1 MATGLAL
8 LLELPGLPISSIFR
22 VHVPLAPG
30 SSCMTDAEK
39 DARARGALTAIKALS
54 STAVPFLA
62 RIADAWNLE
71 LVCSKARLEG
81 EGELLPLPFI
91 VDVPTGTSIA
101 MPHPDNL
108 LIPMQAHVGAIY
120 KLLLAQQ
127 AGLGIAMSRDVRAHV
142 QVGAL
147 AGAQA
152 ATVAR
157 WVAESALE
165 RAGWWRVAQEHLL
178 SACLLEAATGER
190 LGQCLRLGVEAVDCV
205 SPTALRVFLR
215 TDSVRYTRWH
225 ALPSDDP
232 AALAALS
239 ERVTGSLCSVLP
251 FCRPGI
257 VSGIQPCSTELATR
271 LQEEWRAGAGYALPL
286 PGHTVGVRF
295 EEDPD
300 GDVAPYPPSCILSS
314 SGLEAESMSPAALMA
329 LAGRL
334 VGDLDGQPNP
344 LLPAARMACGA
355 VHTWRSSD
363 ASPVKG
369 AGNSSPFTS
378 GLGVGGLV
386 PGSASRHLGLVLGPA
401 VEAGAGQP
409 GSHDEQGPC
418 RHRRKT
424 REQHSRAGEWLKQ
437 YLVRVTQQAAQE
449 ECEAAAA
456 RGAGYKVSARLL
468 NAPTPQAP
476 KRRGAVPKRK
486 VESCVL
492 ALQQPKRPRLV
503 QPRRAI
509 PVGPSEAAG
518 MAATTPG
525 PTKESGG
532 PGTGQDATPT
542 EPSACNDAP
551 GAAAVALETMPAAP
565 PAGPKA
571 IARPRARA
579 ADVDVGALMVK
590 AAALHSA
597 GQLSKLTVLE
607 LKAFLKARQAGLK
620 GKKTELEARVQA
632 MLVSGAAP
640 AAAAEE

>member
-71 LVCSKARLEG
+71 L
-81 EGELLPLPFI
+81 
-91 VDVPTGTSIA
+91 
-101 MPHPDNL
+101 
-108 LIPMQAHVGAIY
+108 AHVGAIY

-286 PGHTVGVRF
+286 PGHTVG
-295 EEDPD
+295 
-300 GDVAPYPPSCILSS
+300 
-314 SGLEAESMSPAALMA
+314 
-329 LAGRL
+329 
-334 VGDLDGQPNP
+334 
-344 LLPAARMACGA
+344 
-355 VHTWRSSD
+355 
-363 ASPVKG
+363 
-369 AGNSSPFTS
+369 
-378 GLGVGGLV
+378 
-386 PGSASRHLGLVLGPA
+386 
-401 VEAGAGQP
+401 
-409 GSHDEQGPC
+409 
-418 RHRRKT
+418 
-424 REQHSRAGEWLKQ
+424 
-437 YLVRVTQQAAQE
+437 
-449 ECEAAAA
+449 
-456 RGAGYKVSARLL
+456 
-468 NAPTPQAP
+468 
-476 KRRGAVPKRK
+476 
-486 VESCVL
+486 
-492 ALQQPKRPRLV
+492 
-503 QPRRAI
+503 
-509 PVGPSEAAG
+509 
-518 MAATTPG
+518 
-525 PTKESGG
+525 
-532 PGTGQDATPT
+532 
-542 EPSACNDAP
+542 
-551 GAAAVALETMPAAP
+551 AAAVALETMPAAP